1 MTTET
6 NAPFQKFMRSAFS
19 PETLKTI
26 ESWWRT
32 PYVTDRDAF
41 QRIPARSESVAARQP
56 GVETIESLGLPI
68 IGGCSLPQWM
78 RGKDGSL
85 SVHKLCLFTDIL
97 EGDKFLTGASEVIA
111 STLARHVGV
120 LVPPVQ
126 IWKLGPGGHPEDY
139 YTASLRIF
147 ADSRDRPPEQVL
159 ANKTIQLA
167 QYGTFDTWINNP
179 DRRLPNII
187 YGTAWQDPT
196 AAKRQPPETV
206 IAGIDHGFL
215 HNDWI
220 STAPILKHDKTGT
233 NVISQNLW
241 RQVREE
247 ITAAPQV
254 KSVIT
259 AIQNVPDALIKATVS
274 EVPDAL
280 YPTPVR
286 EAKAKRI
293 DVLKYR
299 RDNIQA
305 LTMAAAGLA

>member
-6 NAPFQKFMRSAFS
+6 DAPFQKFMRSTFS

-32 PYVTDRDAF
+32 PYITDRDAF
-41 QRIPARSESVAARQP
+41 ERVPSRSESVASRQP
-56 GVETIESLGLPI
+56 GVETLESLGLPRL
-68 IGGCSLPQWM
+68 GGCSLPQWM

-85 SVHKLCLFTDIL
+85 SVHKLCLFTDVL
-97 EGDKFLTGASEVIA
+97 EGDTALTGASEVIA
-111 STLARHVGV
+111 STLARHIGI
-120 LVPPVQ
+120 LVPPIQ
-126 IWKLGPGGHPEDY
+126 IWKLGSGSRPEDF

-159 ANKTIQLA
+159 ANHTVQLA
-167 QYGTFDTWINNP
+167 KLGPYDTWINNP
-179 DRRLPNII
+179 DRRLENIV
-187 YGTAWQDPT
+187 YGTAWQDP
-196 AAKRQPPETV
+196 AAKPILPPQTV

-215 HNDWI
+215 HHDR
-220 STAPILKHDKTGT
+220 STTAPILKHDKTGASF
-233 NVISQNLW
+233 VSPNLW

-247 ITAAPQV
+247 ITASPEV

-259 AIQNVPDALIKATVS
+259 AIQNTPDAVIKNTVTAVPDVLFPEPARAAKAT
-274 EVPDAL
+274 
-280 YPTPVR
+280 
-286 EAKAKRI
+286 RI

-305 LTMAAAGLA
+305 LTMKAAGIV